1 MGRRGGRVSDGCM
14 HGWGKQWG
22 WGEGFIYPAC
32 AVADHEHEA
41 AAFAAVGVAFG
52 VQGRET
58 DAVLLDA
65 VGEGPV
71 VDELE
76 AGGHEEADL
85 FGEGAGEDLGGG
97 SGAGVDAAEGERGEG
112 RGLEGRGGAG
122 WGGVDAVVHARWR
135 LRGGSR

>member
-1 MGRRGGRVSDGCM
+1 MGGGKVSYPAGAVSDR
-14 HGWGKQWG
+14 
-22 WGEGFIYPAC
+22 
-32 AVADHEHEA
+32 EHEA

-76 AGGHEEADL
+76 AGGDEEADF

-97 SGAGVDAAEGERGEG
+97 GRAGVDAAQGERGEG
-112 RGLEGRGGAG
+112 WGLEGRGGAVG
-122 WGGVDAVVHARWR
+122 RGVDAVVHACCWR
-135 LRGGSR
+135 LRGRSG